1 MAGSLFPYQDG
12 AMDIFLG
19 VDVGTTSIKATAID
33 KAGVILATAQVPCAM
48 ETPKPGYFEID
59 APVQWIG
66 GFRKALGIL
75 GSELVSQVRA
85 ICVSSVCA
93 SFVPVDGGGKPL
105 RNAIMY
111 GIDTRATAQFDRLNR
126 DFSKARLASIAG
138 NGFTSHSVLPKI
150 LWLKENEPEIYEK
163 TALFVES
170 SNFISS
176 YLTDRYAWDRPTAAG
191 AHMIDVERGAYPSD
205 FLREIGID
213 EEKLPSLKYPLDIL
227 GSVTKMASMATGI
240 PEGVSV
246 LVGACD
252 VNAEAFACGAID
264 PGSLLLVYGST
275 LSTLYTIDSFKR
287 LPGFLIGPSVLEGTF
302 RLGGATSSGGRYLDW
317 VRKIL
322 GMENPPDPENGGA
335 SNNGAP
341 SNGASSD
348 DAPGGILMLPFLDGA
363 RIPYQNPDLRVLWYG
378 MSSATSRKDLW
389 KAAMESMGCELSVL
403 LEIFASVGALPS
415 FAHVTGG
422 LAGNSRF
429 LRIVANVSGMT
440 LRHFKNV
447 NAAFGDALMALSSE
461 FGLTQVRAILEMRG
475 NNPENVEEIRADRA
489 LFESYVEQREA
500 YRSLAEFLRRSPS

>member
-1 MAGSLFPYQDG
+1 
-12 AMDIFLG
+12 MDIFLG

-66 GFRKALGIL
+66 GFQKALRAI
-75 GSELVSQVRA
+75 GSELISQVRA

-93 SFVPVDGGGKPL
+93 SFVPVDGGGRPL

-111 GIDTRATAQFDRLNR
+111 GIDTRATAQFDLLNR

-176 YLTDRYAWDRPTAAG
+176 YLTDCFAWDRPTAAG

-213 EEKLPSLKYPLDIL
+213 EEKFPSLKYPLDIL
-227 GSVTKMASMATGI
+227 GSVTKKASMATGI

-317 VRKIL
+317 VRKLL

-335 SNNGAP
+335 
-341 SNGASSD
+341 
-348 DAPGGILMLPFLDGA
+348 PGDILMLPFLDGA
-363 RIPYQNPDLRVLWYG
+363 RIPYQNPDSRVLWYG
-378 MSSATSRKDLW
+378 MSSATTKKDLW

-403 LEIFASVGALPS
+403 LEIFASVGELPS
-415 FAHVTGG
+415 YAHVTGG
-422 LAGNSRF
+422 LAGNNRF

-461 FGLTQVRAILEMRG
+461 FGLAQVRAILEERVSS
-475 NNPENVEEIRADRA
+475 PENVEEIRADRT
-489 LFESYVEQREA
+489 LFEAYAKQREV
-500 YRSLAEFLRRSPS
+500 YRSLAGFLQRSSS